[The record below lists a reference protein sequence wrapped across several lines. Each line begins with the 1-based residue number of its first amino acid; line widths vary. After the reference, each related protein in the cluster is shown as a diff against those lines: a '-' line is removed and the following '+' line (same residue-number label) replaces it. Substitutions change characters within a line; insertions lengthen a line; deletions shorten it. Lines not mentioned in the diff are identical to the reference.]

1 MTPSELVSV
10 SVCPPIRCYAQL
22 GSSRYA
28 ICGELARWR
37 RPGVHWF
44 DDRFFCDE
52 HREPSDVAI
61 AGELAVRR
69 VRVEVEVFL
78 AGASR
83 DAPFA
88 QSEALARL
96 KAAVEQVGGVIDVQ
110 RVRSAFVAYPA
121 QTAPGR
127 ENLAV
132 GVPR

>member
-1 MTPSELVSV
+1 M
-10 SVCPPIRCYAQL
+10 CPPLRCYAQV

-37 RPGVHWF
+37 RPGAHWF
-44 DDRFFCDE
+44 DDKFVCDA

-61 AGELAVRR
+61 AGEIAVRR
-69 VRVEVEVFL
+69 VRVELEVFV

-88 QSEALARL
+88 QSEALARIS
-96 KAAVEQVGGVIDVQ
+96 AAVIQAGGVVDVQ

-121 QTAPGR
+121 TATSGLQ
-127 ENLAV
+127 NALV